1 MLPDL
6 TSYEHFQQLSQVRL
20 RYLEAGEGPCLLLL
34 HGMGPQASAES
45 FQFMFEDL
53 AQKYHVIAIDLPGF
67 GKSDRVMKHG
77 PTFDVIVDALR
88 EFIDVKEL
96 QSPAVLAHSAG
107 GWFASILAYESP
119 ERLGKLVLIGPAGLN
134 IEPAAVASAKGG
146 PTLEGLV
153 KGNMASVYEG
163 SAFTAEMA
171 EAVGQQMLG
180 FIQLPGALEALGPL
194 KAQMSN
200 PDSRGAYLLQRRFP
214 LTRNPVLV
222 IWGGKDRMEP
232 FPTWTEEWEETGGDP
247 GRGSKPWVSP
257 GMQFVMIPQ
266 ATHFTHWE
274 YPQRVQALVHEFL
287 G

>member
-180 FIQLPGALEALGPL
+180 FIHAILAA
-194 KAQMSN
+194 
-200 PDSRGAYLLQRRFP
+200 PDHQYRFP